1 MRTLPNFRVR
11 NGAGFRSRFLA
22 LEEEICLILKLPD
35 RVLGLNHCIKHS
47 SLLDLSPIAPINRT
61 RYSDLT
67 MNSDQT
73 VIAVVDD
80 EESICKGLER
90 LLRSAG
96 LTAKTFLNGA
106 DFLSF
111 LENGRPDCLVL
122 DLNMMPMNGFS
133 ILDRLARLG
142 WNMPVI
148 IITGDDSEETYE
160 CAMNHQGIAAFL
172 RKPVDGQLLL
182 DAIDEAVGRRA

>member
-1 MRTLPNFRVR
+1 MRD
-11 NGAGFRSRFLA
+11 GAGFRCGFLA
-22 LEEEICLILKLPD
+22 VEEEICLILKSPD
-35 RVLGLNHCIKHS
+35 RVLGLNHFIEHS
-47 SLLDLSPIAPINRT
+47 SLLDLSPIAAIKRT
-61 RYSDLT
+61 RYSDAT
-67 MNSDQT
+67 MKSDTT
-73 VIAVVDD
+73 VIAIVDD

-106 DFLSF
+106 DFLRF
-111 LENGRPDCLVL
+111 MENGQPDCLVL

-133 ILDRLARLG
+133 VLDNLARLG
-142 WNMPVI
+142 SKMPVI
-148 IITGDDSEETYE
+148 IISGFDSEEAYE

>member
-1 MRTLPNFRVR
+1 
-11 NGAGFRSRFLA
+11 
-22 LEEEICLILKLPD
+22 
-35 RVLGLNHCIKHS
+35 
-47 SLLDLSPIAPINRT
+47 
-61 RYSDLT
+61 
-67 MNSDQT
+67 MNNDQT

-111 LENGRPDCLVL
+111 LEIGQPDCLVL

-142 WNMPVI
+142 RRMPVI
-148 IITGDDSEETYE
+148 IITGDDNEEVYE
-160 CAMNHQGIAAFL
+160 RAMNQGIAAFL
-172 RKPVDGQLLL
+172 HKPVDGQVLL
-182 DAIDEAVGRRA
+182 DAIDEVLGRRA